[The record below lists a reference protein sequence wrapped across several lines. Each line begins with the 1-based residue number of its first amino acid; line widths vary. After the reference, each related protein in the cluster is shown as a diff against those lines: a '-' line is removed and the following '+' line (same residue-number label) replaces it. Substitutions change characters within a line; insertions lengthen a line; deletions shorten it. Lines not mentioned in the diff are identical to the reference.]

1 MDLKEIQL
9 SGFKSFADKTTIRFD
24 DGVTCIVGPNGC
36 GKSNVADAVRWVL
49 GEQSAR
55 ALRGGNMQD
64 VIFGGTQSRKP
75 QSSCEV
81 TLVFDNTNKIFDLD
95 VSEVAMTR
103 RLDRNGNSGYFIN
116 GQASRLK
123 DIVRLFHG
131 IGLGKE
137 GYSIIG
143 QGKVEQIMNAKP
155 EDRRLIFEE
164 ATGLMV
170 YKSRK
175 EEIERKIDSSKNN
188 LFIYVQ
194 RIEEAERR
202 LGPLSKQA
210 DAAKEYR
217 EYSESLKFNEVNI
230 YVYK

>member
-1 MDLKEIQL
+1 
-9 SGFKSFADKTTIRFD
+9 
-24 DGVTCIVGPNGC
+24 
-36 GKSNVADAVRWVL
+36 AVRWVL
-49 GEQSAR
+49 GEQSPK

-95 VSEVAMTR
+95 VAEVAMTR

-116 GQASRLK
+116 GQPSRLK

-143 QGKVEQIMNAKP
+143 
-155 EDRRLIFEE
+155 
-164 ATGLMV
+164 
-170 YKSRK
+170 
-175 EEIERKIDSSKNN
+175 
-188 LFIYVQ
+188 
-194 RIEEAERR
+194 
-202 LGPLSKQA
+202 
-210 DAAKEYR
+210 
-217 EYSESLKFNEVNI
+217 
-230 YVYK
+230 